1 VWVDVYN
8 VWTETTKDEER
19 VCNEDSVSEAEKII
33 IIIIIIMFL
42 MV

>member
-1 VWVDVYN
+1 MWVGVYN

-33 IIIIIIMFL
+33 IIIIMFL